1 MPEINSET
9 LTAEELSE
17 LRTQIDYMRNDF
29 LHKAEEAEQLAN
41 ELSVLAKR
49 RSADGEMIWAIT
61 ADSEGAAQAAVA
73 DALRHAATSTTLI
86 AIAAG
91 TELKDR

>member
-29 LHKAEEAEQLAN
+29 LVKSEEAEQLAN
-41 ELSVLAKR
+41 ELRTLAKR
-49 RSADGEMIWAIT
+49 RSAEGEMIWAIT

-73 DALRHAATSTTLI
+73 EALRLAWARATLI
-86 AIAAG
+86 ASAAG
-91 TELKDR
+91 AEIRDQ